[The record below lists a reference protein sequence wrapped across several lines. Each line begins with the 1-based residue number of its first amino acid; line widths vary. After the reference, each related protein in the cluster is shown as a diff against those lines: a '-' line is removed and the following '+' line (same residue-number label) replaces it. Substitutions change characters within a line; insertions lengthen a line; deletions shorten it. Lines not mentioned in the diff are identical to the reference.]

1 MKIGDQIHVLL
12 PYYIQCVDDTEPYVS
27 AVVVD
32 VRDDAVQIEYYS
44 NSDERNTYLWVDL
57 DDLAYVQEF

>member
-27 AVVVD
+27 AVIVD

-57 DDLAYVQEF
+57 DDLAYVQES

>member
-27 AVVVD
+27 AAIVD

-57 DDLAYVQEF
+57 DDLAYVQES